1 MQKYPKFTD
10 KRWVG
15 CVKKSENF
23 ADVIY
28 GSPLRSNQ
36 RGENAYKRVQPRTR
50 KLQYSP
56 RNAFQRRQKIEYAA
70 KARRKTRAAEVK
82 GRRLNGFLGLSLN
95 DRTVL
100 FLVILLETTVSVG

>member
-1 MQKYPKFTD
+1 M
-10 KRWVG
+10 G
-15 CVKKSENF
+15 GVKKSENF

-70 KARRKTRAAEVK
+70 KARRKNRAAEV
-82 GRRLNGFLGLSLN
+82 NDNDGLYLPNWEIASEASC
-95 DRTVL
+95 
-100 FLVILLETTVSVG
+100 ETASASVDVPG